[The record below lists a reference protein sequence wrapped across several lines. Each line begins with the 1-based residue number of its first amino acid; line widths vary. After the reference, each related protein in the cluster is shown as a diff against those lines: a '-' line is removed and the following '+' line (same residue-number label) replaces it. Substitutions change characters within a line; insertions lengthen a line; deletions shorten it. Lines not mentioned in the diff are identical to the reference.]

1 VRRKFQ
7 DERTQAE
14 REAAFLNEVEYLGL
28 SRESLSFAGVDGRHN
43 SSSSASSPYTFSM
56 ARPSQVPS
64 VLAMNTAMNAR
75 SSLSQA
81 PNTDTRNPMRGTEVE
96 MRATGG
102 KKRLK
107 SEVHALSFFP
117 ILTAVSCCCCAR
129 GFGR

>member
-1 VRRKFQ
+1 MVLILVRLKLQ

-14 REAAFLNEVEYLGL
+14 REAAFLNEVESLGL
-28 SRESLSFAGVDGRHN
+28 SRESLSFVGVDGRHN

-56 ARPSQVPS
+56 ARPSHIPS
-64 VLAMNTAMNAR
+64 VLAVNTAMNAR

-81 PNTDTRNPMRGTEVE
+81 PKTDTRNPMRGTEVE

-107 SEVHALSFFP
+107 
-117 ILTAVSCCCCAR
+117 
-129 GFGR
+129 